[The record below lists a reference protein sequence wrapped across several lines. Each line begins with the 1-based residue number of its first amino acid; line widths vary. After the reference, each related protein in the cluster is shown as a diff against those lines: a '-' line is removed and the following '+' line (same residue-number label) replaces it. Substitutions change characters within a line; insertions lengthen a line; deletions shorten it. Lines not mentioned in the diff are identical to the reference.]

1 MCKLHMKWIDDLG
14 IDTVI
19 DVGANIG
26 QSTSGFRQQFPNARI
41 YSFEPLPV
49 QYNIL
54 CEAFKYDNKFVAYNL
69 ALSDKEEYIV
79 FNSADF
85 PDASSILSMSDL
97 LKEYIV
103 KAGFF
108 PSAETK
114 EIIVRA
120 ATLDSMG
127 LVLGH
132 SLLVKID
139 VQGAD
144 DKVIWGGQETIKKA
158 KLCLIETEFQPLYDG
173 QALFFDILVQMK
185 ALGFT
190 YFGDKDRIFYNANGT
205 PLWQDSIFINN
216 NLLKDGTFI

>member
-19 DVGANIG
+19 DIGANIG
-26 QSTSGFRQQFPNARI
+26 QSASEFRQQFPNAHI
-41 YSFEPLPV
+41 YSFEPLLV

-85 PDASSILSMSDL
+85 PDASSILSMSEL

-120 ATLDSMG
+120 ATLDSMN

-144 DKVIWGGQETIKKA
+144 DKVIRGGEETIKKA
-158 KLCLIETEFQPLYDG
+158 KICLIETEFQPLYEG

-190 YFGDKDRIFYNANGT
+190 YFGDRDRIFYNANGT

-216 NLLKDGTFI
+216 NLLKNGIYA